1 MMKNIIEKF
10 QICLVLSA
18 LLFSSFVAACS
29 GNDDT
34 VTPEITIPAN
44 ILTDGMTFSKT
55 GGTSTLNIKSNVALE
70 VTSSAPEWCK
80 VTAESSASSSILKY
94 TVMAEANTDTS
105 DREAKV
111 TVKAGGS
118 EVGSFTVK
126 QTAADGLIIS
136 NSTSF
141 DLPAAGGDVS
151 VVVETNG
158 DVQAVSDVS
167 WIKAVNTRAMEDKIF
182 KFTVSPNPLGAREG
196 HISFTLGS
204 LTETVAVKQGAG
216 ETGNMESDARTL
228 AAKMYAGINIG
239 NTLEACDNKNKIA
252 SETLWGNPKVSEAY
266 IKGLKALGFNT
277 VRIPCAWDYY
287 IVNPSTYEIDAAW
300 LDRVSEVVGY
310 CVANDMYAIVNI
322 HWDGGW
328 LEESITHGYSSE
340 VDAKQK
346 AIWTQ
351 IANKLNA
358 YDEHLL
364 FAGCNEPG
372 QQDQGNVGTSA
383 IDVILKYE
391 QTFIDAVRAT
401 GGNNASRCLIV
412 QGPYTNI
419 DKTVNDYTMPKD
431 EVPDRLMVEVHFYD
445 PYQFTM
451 MNHDETWSN
460 VFLYW
465 GKDNHVS
472 GSIHNATGYEED
484 YVKQQFQKM
493 KTAYADK
500 GIPVIVGE
508 YSAMKRAK
516 EDKIEGTSELAY
528 PDIDQ
533 EMHNKSRSYW
543 NEVVTREAK
552 NHGCVPFYWETGGD
566 MNRGTGTAKEAY
578 AIEGIMKGAA
588 AGQYPY

>member
-126 QTAADGLIIS
+126 QTAAD
-136 NSTSF
+136 
-141 DLPAAGGDVS
+141 
-151 VVVETNG
+151 
-158 DVQAVSDVS
+158 
-167 WIKAVNTRAMEDKIF
+167 
-182 KFTVSPNPLGAREG
+182 
-196 HISFTLGS
+196 
-204 LTETVAVKQGAG
+204 

-266 IKGLKALGFNT
+266 IKGLKALGFNA

-287 IVNPSTYEIDAAW
+287 IVNPSTYEIDAVW

>member
-204 LTETVAVKQGAG
+204 LTETVTVKQGAG

-252 SETLWGNPKVSEAY
+252 GETLWGNPKVSEAY
-266 IKGLKALGFNT
+266 VKGLKALGFNA

-287 IVNPSTYEIDAAW
+287 IVNPSTYEIDAVW

-340 VDAKQK
+340 VDAK
-346 AIWTQ
+346 
-351 IANKLNA
+351 
-358 YDEHLL
+358 H
-364 FAGCNEPG
+364 
-372 QQDQGNVGTSA
+372 
-383 IDVILKYE
+383 
-391 QTFIDAVRAT
+391 
-401 GGNNASRCLIV
+401 
-412 QGPYTNI
+412 
-419 DKTVNDYTMPKD
+419 
-431 EVPDRLMVEVHFYD
+431 
-445 PYQFTM
+445 
-451 MNHDETWSN
+451 
-460 VFLYW
+460 
-465 GKDNHVS
+465 
-472 GSIHNATGYEED
+472 

-508 YSAMKRAK
+508 YSAMKRTK

-533 EMHNKSRSYW
+533 EMHNKSRAYW